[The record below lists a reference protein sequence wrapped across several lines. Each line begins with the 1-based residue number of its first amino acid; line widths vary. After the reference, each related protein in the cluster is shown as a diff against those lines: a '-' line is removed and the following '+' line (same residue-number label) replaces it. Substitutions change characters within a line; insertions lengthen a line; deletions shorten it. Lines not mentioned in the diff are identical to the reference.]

1 MINKQWVISILDD
14 GGYVS
19 LGGIEGCEGWLFN
32 KDDVCVR
39 IMTYT
44 QAYTLIHEGVIAK
57 DDRGVFI
64 RGDDVFIPYS
74 KASHDK
80 KHTIVDTSDRG
91 YGQGRRMGD

>member
-19 LGGIEGCEGWLFN
+19 LGSTEGWLFN

-44 QAYTLIHEGVIAK
+44 QAYTLIHEGVITK
-57 DDRGVFI
+57 GDRGVFI

>member
-1 MINKQWVISILDD
+1 MINKQWVINILED

-19 LGGIEGCEGWLFN
+19 LGSAEGCLFN
-32 KDDVCVR
+32 KDNVCVR

-44 QAYTLIHEGVIAK
+44 QAYTLIHEGVITK
-57 DDRGVFI
+57 NDRDVFI

>member
-19 LGGIEGCEGWLFN
+19 LHASIGSTEGWLFN

-39 IMTYT
+39 IMNYT
-44 QAYTLIHEGVIAK
+44 QAYTLIHEGVIAEN
-57 DDRGVFI
+57 DRGVFI

-74 KASHDK
+74 NASHDNRVF
-80 KHTIVDTSDRG
+80 VDTSDRG